1 MDSHSRVTQAERT
14 VGALRFFLYIRFFL
28 NAPLDLLLDPLTLS
42 GSLVLH
48 FTVVGPSESLLC
60 FNLPPFTFKI
70 VRRLPPT
77 LRPSSANASTDGV
90 SDGLVTAFPSKRT
103 RGASHTPAT
112 ATIDKRRRATPANVG
127 SGEYLSAEMARG
139 VIVRA
144 FGLFRLG
151 APSAAFESPLAPSA
165 GPLCRLWPRP
175 LASQASFQP
184 LVAFGR
190 PGSPRVAPLRRTPD
204 DGNVAR
210 V

>member
-1 MDSHSRVTQAERT
+1 MFR
-14 VGALRFFLYIRFFL
+14 
-28 NAPLDLLLDPLTLS
+28 
-42 GSLVLH
+42 
-48 FTVVGPSESLLC
+48 
-60 FNLPPFTFKI
+60 PPFTFKI

-77 LRPSSANASTDGV
+77 LRPSSANASSDGV

-112 ATIDKRRRATPANVG
+112 ATIDKRRRATPANAA

-151 APSAAFESPLAPSA
+151 APSAALESPLAPSA

-190 PGSPRVAPLRRTPD
+190 PGSPRVAPFGVLRTTVTWRAFNTRSLRASFIRPTPGAGRRPRIPPLTLVNGSGSREGLSCRT
-204 DGNVAR
+204 VL
-210 V
+210 